1 MTAAEQY
8 RKRFATEYSIINSDS
23 KLLALYGTLRRQ
35 GYRFML
41 AEAPSQYIAR
51 ARLKGQDYPEG
62 QYESELRFTRVGQ
75 LEQWEDSLI
84 VEGRQAH

>member
-1 MTAAEQY
+1 MP
-8 RKRFATEYSIINSDS
+8 KLSIINAQGYFTREEIER
-23 KLLALYGTLRRQ
+23 LNLRLIRPGGGT

-41 AEAPSQYIAR
+41 AESPSQYIAR